1 MGGDDAS
8 AGDGRR
14 LGRAVGALRVL
25 HPFPSLLNAI
35 VVAAIATVAGAPSG
49 RVVVLA
55 VAMLALQ
62 LAIGAANDWADAPVD
77 ATAQPGKPIPA
88 GLVER
93 RTAAILA
100 IALATTGLALAATA
114 GILATVTAAAGL
126 LAGLAYD
133 LRLKA
138 TRWSWLPYVVG
149 IPLLPVYAW
158 TGATGSAPLAF
169 AVLVP
174 TAAAAGAALAIANA
188 LTDLDRDEAA
198 GIDTIAT
205 ALGPA
210 RARRVGAVLMGAAT
224 GVALLSAVAIGGSSP
239 WILSTVVGAAI
250 AIAGVAVA
258 FGRWPAA
265 ARRAW
270 ELQAIGAGIMAIG
283 WMGALVWTSPSG

>member
-1 MGGDDAS
+1 MGGDDAR
-8 AGDGRR
+8 AGNGGRI
-14 LGRAVGALRVL
+14 GRAVGALRVL

-35 VVAAIATVAGAPSG
+35 VVAAIAAVAGAPPD
-49 RVVVLA
+49 RVAVLA
-55 VAMLALQ
+55 AAMLALQ
-62 LAIGAANDWADAPVD
+62 LAIGAANDWADAPAD
-77 ATAQPGKPIPA
+77 ATAQPHKPIPA

-93 RTAAILA
+93 QTAAILA

-114 GILATVTAAAGL
+114 GILAFVTAAAGL

-158 TGATGSAPLAF
+158 AGATGRVPLAF
-169 AVLVP
+169 VVLVP
-174 TAAAAGAALAIANA
+174 AAAAAGAALAIANA
-188 LTDLDRDEAA
+188 LTDLEHDKAA
-198 GIDTIAT
+198 GVDTIAT
-205 ALGPA
+205 ALGPV

-224 GVALLSAVAIGGSSP
+224 GVALLSAVAIGGSSA
-239 WILSTVVGAAI
+239 WILPTATGAAI
-250 AIAGVAVA
+250 AVAGVAVG

-270 ELQAIGAGIMAIG
+270 ELQAIGAGIIATG
-283 WMGALVWTSPSG
+283 WLGALVSASPSG